1 MSNRIVALLIS
12 GLILALCGISAFSQ
26 KPTPTPVVKI
36 DDPGE
41 VIKVNSRLVVVPTSV
56 TDGNGNTVPGLT
68 ANDFKISEEGKNQ
81 TIESVAPG
89 EKVPLE
95 IALLFD
101 ISASTDAMFGY
112 ETETAA
118 SFLAGVMKPD
128 DRASVFTIGEKP
140 VLVQPRDTAAKAV
153 AAIKTVQPTK
163 GYTAFYDTVS
173 AAADYLR
180 KNAPE
185 HSRRVIV
192 VISDGEDT
200 NSTYIAKAMQDG
212 YRKLGNRIN
221 TMDSKAVYE
230 LTVQNNLNASLA
242 ERQRVVQL
250 LQNVDSVF
258 YSINP
263 AGSSYQLNKISV
275 FGQQNMDKFARDTG
289 GTAFIPKF
297 LSTDTKVSYD
307 NATNTRLNQEM
318 LDKIFR
324 QLASELRSQYLV
336 QYYSDA
342 EFPNGKFVKLGVSV
356 PTHPDAK
363 VRARQGYY
371 VKY

>member
-1 MSNRIVALLIS
+1 MSKRLIS
-12 GLILALCGISAFSQ
+12 IALVVCGLAVCAMAQ
-26 KPTPTPVVKI
+26 KPTPTPVVRI
-36 DDPGE
+36 DDPND

-56 TDGNGNTVPGLT
+56 TDANGNTVPGLT
-68 ANDFKISEEGKNQ
+68 ANDFKIDEEGRLQ

-101 ISASTDAMFGY
+101 VSASTDAMFNY
-112 ETETAA
+112 ELETAA
-118 SFLAGVMKPD
+118 SFLAGVMKPE
-128 DRASVFTIGEKP
+128 DRASVFSIGETP
-140 VLVQPRDTAAKAV
+140 VLVQPRDTVDKAV
-153 AAIKTVQPTK
+153 TAIKGLQPTK
-163 GYTAFYDTVS
+163 GYTAFFDTVS

-200 NSTYIAKAMQDG
+200 NSTHIAQAIQEG
-212 YRKLGNRIN
+212 YRKLGKKIDTLDDKTR
-221 TMDSKAVYE
+221 YQ
-230 LTVQNNLNASLA
+230 LTVQNNLDASIA
-242 ERQRVVQL
+242 ERQRVLQL
-250 LQNVDSVF
+250 LQNVDTVF

-263 AGSSYQLNKISV
+263 AGSSYQLNKISI
-275 FGQQNMDKFARDTG
+275 FGEENMQKFAQDTG
-289 GTAFIPKF
+289 GTAFVPKF
-297 LSTDTKVSYD
+297 RSTNTKLSYD
-307 NATNTRLNQEM
+307 DATNSRLNNEM
-318 LDKIFR
+318 LEQIFR

-342 EFPNGKFVKLGVSV
+342 EYPNGKFVKLSVAV
-356 PTHPDAK
+356 PTHSAAK

-371 VKY
+371 VKN